1 MPTINVHYSLSAVA
15 AATFVVVSG
24 EDNIFHTGIV
34 TIAEDTLN
42 IRIKR
47 ILRRSTNLT
56 HEHLRLVF
64 VII

>member
-34 TIAEDTLN
+34 TVA
-42 IRIKR
+42 
-47 ILRRSTNLT
+47 
-56 HEHLRLVF
+56 
-64 VII
+64 